1 MWNSKAICTYI
12 EKGFGI
18 RYSGRGLRELLKR
31 LGFSSQMPIKQAY
44 QRDLNK
50 VSEWLNETYLAIKVR
65 AVRKSARIY
74 WADENGPS
82 IV

>member
-1 MWNSKAICTYI
+1 
-12 EKGFGI
+12 
-18 RYSGRGLRELLKR
+18 
-31 LGFSSQMPIKQAY
+31 MPIKQAY